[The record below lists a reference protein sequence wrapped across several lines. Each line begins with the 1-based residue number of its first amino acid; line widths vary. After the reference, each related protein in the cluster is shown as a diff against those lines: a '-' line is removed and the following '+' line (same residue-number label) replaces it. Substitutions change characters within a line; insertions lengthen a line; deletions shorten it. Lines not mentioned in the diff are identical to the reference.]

1 MEGSL
6 KEKTIASMIWRAV
19 QGFGN
24 RIILFIANL
33 VLARLLSPDDFGCIG
48 MLMIFL
54 SILNVFI
61 NGGFSLA
68 LLQKKNVTRADYSTA
83 FYWNLV
89 VSLVAYLLLFYFSP
103 AISVFYRIPL
113 LSTVLRVQGLAL
125 IFNALSVV
133 QITILQQQL
142 NFKRIAIYDLISVSI
157 ACSAGIVT
165 ALLGWGVWSLVLK
178 MMLYFFVNS
187 LILWYCSSWKPEL
200 IFSIKSFKSL
210 FGFGSFMF
218 FSNLMRELY
227 QGIPDLIIGRFYS
240 ARKLGFYTQ
249 ARKLEEI
256 PVVTLATIVSSVSF
270 PVYSKIRDDK
280 ERLIRGVRKNQKA
293 ITFINFPLMVWLIV
307 IAKPLFLIL
316 FTEKWSES
324 IPYFQLFCMGG
335 MMITLVYLNKDL
347 ITSLGNSKKYF
358 FIEIIYEILGIILM
372 LGGVWL
378 YGIEGLLGGYAL
390 SYYLLFLI
398 SSLVTGKLV
407 QYGFVKQVK
416 DIGMNFVISLFTGF
430 VVYFISFLFSSCFY
444 LIVAQT
450 GVYLLL
456 YIGLARLLHIEGYQI
471 FWEIVRDKFIKIND

>member
-1 MEGSL
+1 
-6 KEKTIASMIWRAV
+6 MIWRAV

-187 LILWYCSSWKPEL
+187 LIKA
-200 IFSIKSFKSL
+200 
-210 FGFGSFMF
+210 
-218 FSNLMRELY
+218 R
-227 QGIPDLIIGRFYS
+227 S
-240 ARKLGFYTQ
+240 ARS
-249 ARKLEEI
+249 RH
-256 PVVTLATIVSSVSF
+256 S
-270 PVYSKIRDDK
+270 
-280 ERLIRGVRKNQKA
+280 GV
-293 ITFINFPLMVWLIV
+293 
-307 IAKPLFLIL
+307 
-316 FTEKWSES
+316 
-324 IPYFQLFCMGG
+324 
-335 MMITLVYLNKDL
+335 
-347 ITSLGNSKKYF
+347 
-358 FIEIIYEILGIILM
+358 
-372 LGGVWL
+372 
-378 YGIEGLLGGYAL
+378 
-390 SYYLLFLI
+390 
-398 SSLVTGKLV
+398 
-407 QYGFVKQVK
+407 
-416 DIGMNFVISLFTGF
+416 
-430 VVYFISFLFSSCFY
+430 
-444 LIVAQT
+444 
-450 GVYLLL
+450 GVYVVNYQHQRRVRTFYKAR
-456 YIGLARLLHIEGYQI
+456 YISYL
-471 FWEIVRDKFIKIND
+471 